1 MVQQF
6 LSRFNSKLKDEIIRV
21 QKLLGERAVN
31 TFWPAIEE
39 MVRKQLKFQ
48 EKEIGQDLKARL
60 KVREV
65 NEVKAFPF
73 VHNGDFYQEHTK
85 LTEEEAKKLCA

>member
-1 MVQQF
+1 M
-6 LSRFNSKLKDEIIRV
+6 
-21 QKLLGERAVN
+21 
-31 TFWPAIEE
+31 
-39 MVRKQLKFQ
+39 
-48 EKEIGQDLKARL
+48 
-60 KVREV
+60 REV